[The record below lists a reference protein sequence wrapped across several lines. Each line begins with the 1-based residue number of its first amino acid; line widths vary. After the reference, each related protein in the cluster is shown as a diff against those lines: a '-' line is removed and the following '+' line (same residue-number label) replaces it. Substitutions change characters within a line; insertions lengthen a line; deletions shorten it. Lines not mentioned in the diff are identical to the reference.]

1 MSTATNDLVLRCQW
15 ESYMEIPATG
25 AQTSPTLALIGE
37 GFTTFPESKNP
48 KEYTRKYVNYKT
60 EKTDVIGYAPSIAY
74 SCDVI
79 TNEPVV
85 EQIVEIT
92 DNEYLG
98 TDTHRDIVSVNL
110 WEEVTVGQ
118 STQYKAFKRTYAII
132 PDGKGDGTDAL
143 IYTGTMKAVS
153 DVIFGT
159 FDKSTKTFTAASTGG
174 NAGGNAGGGE
184 NEENA

>member
-1 MSTATNDLVLRCQW
+1 MAVANNELVLRCQW
-15 ESYMEIPATG
+15 ESYMECGEDNAK
-25 AQTSPTLALIGE
+25 AYNLIGE

-79 TNEPVV
+79 TGEPCVS
-85 EQIVEIT
+85 EIVKIT
-92 DNEYLG
+92 DNELLG
-98 TDTHRDIVSVNL
+98 TATHRDIVSVNC
-110 WEEVTVGQ
+110 WEEA
-118 STQYKAFKRTYAII
+118 STGAYKAFKRTYAII

-153 DVIFGT
+153 DIVFGT
-159 FDKSTKTFTAASTGG
+159 FNRSTKTFAADSE
-174 NAGGNAGGGE
+174 A
-184 NEENA
+184 

>member
-1 MSTATNDLVLRCQW
+1 MAANTNELVLRCQW
-15 ESYMEIPATG
+15 ESYMECGDT
-25 AQTSPTLALIGE
+25 QKEFNLIGE

-79 TNEPVV
+79 TGEPCV
-85 EQIVEIT
+85 EEIVKIT
-92 DNEYLG
+92 DNELLG
-98 TDTHRDIVSVNL
+98 TATHRDIVSVNC
-110 WEEVTVGQ
+110 WDADETGKC
-118 STQYKAFKRTYAII
+118 KAYKRTYAII

-153 DVIFGT
+153 DITFGK
-159 FDKSTKTFTAASTGG
+159 FDRTAKTFTADSET
-174 NAGGNAGGGE
+174 
-184 NEENA
+184 